1 MSAQKHL
8 GKTLA
13 PIALFAALAL
23 SLAGCVSLFPKAD
36 PAQLY
41 RFEAKVPAAAPAAG
55 PSFTMLKAPTSFA
68 RAAAGDGILTMTSG
82 EAAYIAGARW
92 VSPASVLFDENV
104 ARALQDAGGPARM
117 IGRGE
122 IARSDTYLKLDVRT
136 FEARYD
142 QGPKA
147 APIVVIELN
156 ATLTRN
162 NQTLAGTKTFTA
174 GVRAADNRV
183 GPIVEAYDQA
193 VSQTLGQLVGWV
205 NTTGAAP

>member
-1 MSAQKHL
+1 MSARNHL
-8 GKTLA
+8 GKALA
-13 PIALFAALAL
+13 AAVLAL
-23 SLAGCVSLFPKAD
+23 SLSGCVSLFPKAD

-41 RFEAKVPAAAPAAG
+41 RFEARTTAAAPSSAAR
-55 PSFTMLKAPTSFA
+55 FTVLKAPTSFA
-68 RAAAGDGILTMTSG
+68 RAAAGDGILTLTNG

-92 VSPASVLFDENV
+92 LSPASVLFDET
-104 ARALQDAGGPARM
+104 AIRAFQDAGGPARI

-147 APIVVIELN
+147 APMVVIEVN

-162 NQTLAGTKTFTA
+162 NQSLAGTQTFTA
-174 GVRAADNRV
+174 SVRAADNRV
-183 GPIVEAYDQA
+183 GPIVEAYNQA
-193 VSQTLGQLVGWV
+193 VTQAVGQMVSWV
-205 NTTGAAP
+205 NTTGAAS